1 MWIELTVA
9 FMPSSRITATTCA
22 ICAGVEVRELAVV
35 DRDVGDAAGAVAR
48 QRAAGHLA
56 QHARGGGLEPHGI
69 AAHASTRPARTR
81 STSLPSSVN
90 SATAPFSATIAS
102 SGQVSAKPR
111 LQPIGRPVTAITGT
125 PAARRSCSAA
135 SASGSIRPSRVNV
148 SSMSVRRPRTCA
160 GRGARQAA
168 QRGGSRRAHRV
179 ESCTRPRWTAALR
192 AGYNSVQFRGALQ
205 GRTRSQAR
213 NSSLQPRS
221 PARSPWVRVLNLI
234 GVLWRVLV

>member
-1 MWIELTVA
+1 MSV
-9 FMPSSRITATTCA
+9 
-22 ICAGVEVRELAVV
+22 
-35 DRDVGDAAGAVAR
+35 
-48 QRAAGHLA
+48 
-56 QHARGGGLEPHGI
+56 
-69 AAHASTRPARTR
+69 TRPALSRASVLPGTSRSTR
-81 STSLPSSVN
+81 SATARSRTALAARVDSSCAYSVTSRPSSAN

-102 SGQVSAKPR
+102 SGHVAAKSW

-125 PAARRSCSAA
+125 PADRRSCSAA
-135 SASGSIRPSRVNV
+135 SASGSIAAVAGQRVV
-148 SSMSVRRPRTCA
+148 DVGQQPAYVA
-160 GRGARQAA
+160 GRIARQAA
-168 QRGGSRRAHRV
+168 QRGGSRRAHCV
-179 ESCTRPRWTAALR
+179 KSCTRPRWTQALV